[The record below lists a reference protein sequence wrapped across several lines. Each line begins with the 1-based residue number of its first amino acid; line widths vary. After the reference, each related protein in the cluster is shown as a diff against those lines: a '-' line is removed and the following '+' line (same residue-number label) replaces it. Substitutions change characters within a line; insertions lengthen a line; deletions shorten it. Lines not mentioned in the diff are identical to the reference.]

1 MDNENYSLTM
11 AESYVKDA
19 PSDHAAGVSSSA
31 SGTKVVSL
39 GRTRLQRAK
48 AQNTSRSSSNISGS
62 ASIRITRSQSAK
74 ECEISGSKSVK
85 EPEVDVSQN
94 NIKLTKKRRRHSK
107 LFLKLSSSDRP
118 ILGSNFNSEIVSNL
132 KTKLSATQLELFKS
146 TCFGYL
152 LNLPSI
158 KLQTQ
163 LIYYLLTKEVEKEK
177 ANEMTFVVNGVKL
190 RFGLAE
196 FACVSGLKCTDD
208 VQLCS
213 EAMQKNNPSIAKYFM
228 NYPSVSKE
236 HLVDCVL
243 TKIFESDEDAIKI
256 AVLFVV
262 NSFLFSIKS
271 TKLVDRKYL
280 DLVDKGD
287 YNRYTWGIDVY
298 EETVRTMSGILDKQR
313 QYYWISGFPYAIQ
326 IWFYECFEY
335 LHSSVAS
342 RCENTSPAILRWSVT
357 QQLKF
362 EELNDK
368 LYGLPSEKLNLRNMS
383 LENEITDNVNEKQVS
398 SDDDFVDHPPET
410 LKRQCKM
417 MINVNSKRKRIPSNV
432 LGKKGKDDNSLKKRG
447 KAANEI
453 SKMKTNNDLVDYT
466 SGKGKLKNETGNDL
480 EKKVVEN
487 IHNQHRSIGK
497 ASVEPPTKY
506 SEWYVQF
513 KILQDGQDELK
524 KEVSSLKKEYKE
536 ELVVLKN
543 YLAEKFVE
551 VFNAIN
557 SIKKSTLEHDQ
568 NGDVKKDVQA
578 SGFVDVGFQDED
590 EWLKMCDVEAH
601 KLTAEYCKQT
611 RNEDVPTSE
620 VYKKSSTKMI
630 PNHEI
635 EMTDAQIDC
644 QIHKITSEFVNKSIG
659 VAPITT
665 FPKYSTHEE
674 AATSSFAIQ
683 SSFEGVKVYEILDDS
698 TEEDATR
705 MKKPLVPCVIVKG
718 DHPFKISITEE
729 IPVSIRDDFNK
740 FVQSKLIQT
749 RR

>member
-11 AESYVKDA
+11 AESYMKDA
-19 PSDHAAGVSSSA
+19 PSDHAIGVSSSA
-31 SGTKVVSL
+31 SGTKVISL

-62 ASIRITRSQSAK
+62 ASIRIIRSQSAK

-85 EPEVDVSQN
+85 EPPEVDVSQN

-107 LFLKLSSSDRP
+107 SFLKLSSSNRP
-118 ILGSNFNSEIVSNL
+118 TLGSNFNSEVVSNL

-177 ANEMTFVVNGVKL
+177 ANEMAFLVNGVKL

-196 FACVSGLKCTDD
+196 FARVSGLKCTGD

-213 EAMQKNNPSIAKYFM
+213 EATQKNNPSVAKYFM

-236 HLVDCVL
+236 HLVDYFL
-243 TKIFESDEDAIKI
+243 TKTFESDEDVIKI

-262 NSFLFSIKS
+262 NSFLFSIKN

-298 EETVRTMSGILDKQR
+298 EETVRSMSGILDKQR

-326 IWFYECFEY
+326 IWFYECFKY

-342 RCENTSPAILRWSVT
+342 RCEITSPAILRWSVT

-368 LYGLPSEKLNLRNMS
+368 LYGLPSEKLNFKNMS
-383 LENEITDNVNEKQVS
+383 LENEISDTVDEKQVS

-410 LKRQCKM
+410 LKRHCKM

-432 LGKKGKDDNSLKKRG
+432 LGKKGKDGGSLKNQG
-447 KAANEI
+447 KAANET
-453 SKMKTNNDLVDYT
+453 SKMKSIGVNDLEKQMMDDVCNSATNGNFKKYTNVTAANNDLVDST
-466 SGKGKLKNETGNDL
+466 SGKK
-480 EKKVVEN
+480 EN
-487 IHNQHRSIGK
+487 
-497 ASVEPPTKY
+497 
-506 SEWYVQF
+506 
-513 KILQDGQDELK
+513 
-524 KEVSSLKKEYKE
+524 
-536 ELVVLKN
+536 
-543 YLAEKFVE
+543 
-551 VFNAIN
+551 
-557 SIKKSTLEHDQ
+557 
-568 NGDVKKDVQA
+568 
-578 SGFVDVGFQDED
+578 
-590 EWLKMCDVEAH
+590 
-601 KLTAEYCKQT
+601 
-611 RNEDVPTSE
+611 
-620 VYKKSSTKMI
+620 TKMKLEMI
-630 PNHEI
+630 WRKMWWRIFITNI
-635 EMTDAQIDC
+635 E
-644 QIHKITSEFVNKSIG
+644 V
-659 VAPITT
+659 
-665 FPKYSTHEE
+665 
-674 AATSSFAIQ
+674 
-683 SSFEGVKVYEILDDS
+683 
-698 TEEDATR
+698 
-705 MKKPLVPCVIVKG
+705 
-718 DHPFKISITEE
+718 
-729 IPVSIRDDFNK
+729 
-740 FVQSKLIQT
+740 
-749 RR
+749 